1 MANGLRGQRSGDR
14 VSTRAPTARCAERR
28 FGVTTSVRPPLSR
41 QVGDDESTA
50 LRRSVRDPRAF
61 GDFYRAESEAL
72 LVFFARRTL
81 DPQLALDLTAETFAQ
96 TFAGRRRFRGS
107 SDEEARGY
115 LYAIAHRLLAG
126 YWKRGQI
133 ERRALRRL
141 GMQVP
146 LVSEDDHDAIDARAG
161 LAELRPAIRE
171 QLRRLSPEQQEA
183 LVLRVVEELPYEEIA
198 LRLSIPEDAARAR
211 VSRGLRT
218 LAPRLRALALE
229 GADGD

>member
-1 MANGLRGQRSGDR
+1 M
-14 VSTRAPTARCAERR
+14 T
-28 FGVTTSVRPPLSR
+28 
-41 QVGDDESTA
+41 DDEPTA
-50 LRRSVRDPRAF
+50 LRRSARDPRSF
-61 GDFYRAESEAL
+61 SDFYRAESEGL

-96 TFAGRRRFRGS
+96 TFAGRHRFRGS

-115 LYAIAHRLLAG
+115 LYAIAHRLLAR
-126 YWKRGQI
+126 YWKRGQV
-133 ERRALRRL
+133 ERRALGRL

-146 LVSEDDHDAIDARAG
+146 LVSEDDHEAVDARAG
-161 LAELRPAIRE
+161 LDELRPAIRE

-198 LRLSIPEDAARAR
+198 LRLSIPEDAVRAR

-218 LAPRLRALALE
+218 LGPRLRALAVE
-229 GADGD
+229 GAGDD